1 MTLTANQI
9 PLHEW
14 PNVAAAYMAVRI
26 LLHSPEKCMGANG
39 AMDEH
44 RAGVAHVVILL
55 EYPILN
61 NVKDLVRLR
70 EYFCDLLLECEEE
83 LQ

>member
-1 MTLTANQI
+1 MPLTANQI

-26 LLHSPEKCMGANG
+26 ILHSPAKFQGTNG
-39 AMDEH
+39 AMAEH
-44 RAGVAHVVILL
+44 KAGVARVVILL
-55 EYPILN
+55 EYPLTN
-61 NVKDLVRLR
+61 NVKDLARLR
-70 EYFCDLLLECEEE
+70 EYLCDLLLECEEE

>member
-1 MTLTANQI
+1 MPLTTNQI

-14 PNVAAAYMAVRI
+14 PNIAAAYMAVRI
-26 LLHSPEKCMGANG
+26 LLHSPAKFQDANG

-44 RAGVAHVVILL
+44 KARVARVVILL
-55 EYPILN
+55 EYPLSN
-61 NVKDLVRLR
+61 NVKDFARLR
-70 EYFCDLLLECEEE
+70 EYLCNLLLECEEE